1 MLCLCIRRRLDRLSA
16 ELSTPPI
23 DDGDCMGDE
32 NLHPLNNGAAGN
44 DDREEEDIDII

>member
-1 MLCLCIRRRLDRLSA
+1 
-16 ELSTPPI
+16 
-23 DDGDCMGDE
+23 MGDE